1 MLNAGQQLR
10 WSSTRD
16 QACFLSTGCY
26 SGPKKHHQLLQY
38 FSTSSFGSKK
48 SGACSI
54 YSCQHHWQWSSDT
67 TSRSPQYYVLDFWQI
82 WFFQVCDVYFV
93 VLRLI
98 VTVAWVI
105 VQQFLKKALTVSI
118 PLVAACFV
126 RDIRFFIRLYEA
138 RILYDSTE
146 AVRLRS
152 AQVSKPR
159 ATQTIVI
166 LLSVIVGGLINF

>member
-1 MLNAGQQLR
+1 MEPVQYTLVDIIGNGVLILLLVVLN
-10 WSSTRD
+10 
-16 QACFLSTGCY
+16 
-26 SGPKKHHQLLQY
+26 
-38 FSTSSFGSKK
+38 
-48 SGACSI
+48 
-54 YSCQHHWQWSSDT
+54 T
-67 TSRSPQYYVLDFWQI
+67 TYLIFWQI

-105 VQQFLKKALTVSI
+105 VQPFLKKALTVSI

-152 AQVSKPR
+152 AADIKAESNSDHR
-159 ATQTIVI
+159 YLA
-166 LLSVIVGGLINF
+166 LSYCWGTDKFLTLNKSNIESFQQGLEAGGLTKTFQEAI